1 MQFSLPWPPAADKC
15 QSQMELRSRADLW
28 GEYFRSLLLNIAVTQ
43 TALRNLVSYLKQKE
57 AAGVIS
63 LQNRWG
69 GRWDNIWLLL
79 RFMFFFSSGRLN
91 RVECSMLSPLV
102 RSVWICWEGL
112 LLFNFDMETTNI
124 VHDHFITVLPLRVA
138 GNLSDEGSKDDHLVV
153 VVVRGG

>member
-63 LQNRWG
+63 LQNRWELIQYFFQCISALTISTQG
-69 GRWDNIWLLL
+69 DWTERGAVCFPPMCIQYGSAQEVFVLTLAWQQWHIPAQGCWKSLGRGKQ
-79 RFMFFFSSGRLN
+79 RRPPCCCCCEGR
-91 RVECSMLSPLV
+91 VGFQQ
-102 RSVWICWEGL
+102 I
-112 LLFNFDMETTNI
+112 
-124 VHDHFITVLPLRVA
+124 
-138 GNLSDEGSKDDHLVV
+138 
-153 VVVRGG
+153 

>member
-69 GRWDNIWLLL
+69 ERWDNIWLLL
-79 RFMFFFSSGRLN
+79 RFMFFFIQGDWTEWSAL
-91 RVECSMLSPLV
+91 CFPPLCV
-102 RSVWICWEGL
+102 QYGSAKKVFF
-112 LLFNFDMETTNI
+112 LFSFDMETTNI